1 MNNNPNS
8 RLKTFVPLAQ
18 RVIIAALLVC
28 FGIWLGRGRH
38 RGAEP
43 PASNTLG
50 TTATEHG
57 ETDQSSAA
65 TVTFEKS
72 RQAAVGIRTAI
83 IGRGEM
89 RETLT
94 STGKIE
100 LNDDRVAHVNSLVEG
115 VLREVRTKIGSEVAA
130 DQILAIV
137 DSKEIGQA
145 KLDLAKSR
153 MNVEFARAERDWT
166 QLIRKNT
173 EALISDL
180 EKLPDVS
187 DLERRFRDHPMG
199 DNRQLLIAGYS
210 RYRQTKADHDRLQE
224 LRKQNIGVEKDYI
237 RATADFESASATYQ
251 ATLEQLKYNSKY
263 TLLVSE
269 RKFQEA
275 LMAERTSR
283 ALLLVFGYREADI
296 DKLDP
301 LAEGEKVSH
310 YPVRAPFAGTIIAKH
325 AVLSEHVGPTHQLFQ
340 IADLSTVW
348 LEADI
353 FEKDLAALDAASQ
366 QPFRFRTTSYPTREF
381 TATLFHLGDQ
391 VDERSRAVRLIA
403 TADNKDRALKTGMF
417 AEVTLP
423 IGEAASC
430 VQVPTEALQRNDD
443 RDYVFAVIDDEHFEQ
458 RPVRIGRRA
467 AGFAEVVDGL
477 QPGERVVTAGAF
489 ALKSEMLKGLL
500 GE

>member
-1 MNNNPNS
+1 MNTTASS
-8 RLKTFVPLAQ
+8 RLKKIAPLVQ
-18 RVIIAALLVC
+18 RSIIAALFVC
-28 FGIWLGRGRH
+28 LGMWLGRGWQR
-38 RGAEP
+38 RVEL
-43 PASNTLG
+43 PAPVSLTKTPSANVEAPQDVA
-50 TTATEHG
+50 TA
-57 ETDQSSAA
+57 
-65 TVTFEKS
+65 VTFEKA
-72 RQAAVGIRTAI
+72 RQTSVGIRTVVV
-83 IGRGEM
+83 GRGEM
-89 RETLT
+89 HETIT

-115 VLREVRTKIGSEVAA
+115 VLREVRAKIGSEVVA

-153 MNVEFARAERDWT
+153 MSVEFAKAERDWT

-173 EALISDL
+173 EALIAEL
-180 EKLPDVS
+180 EKLPAVS
-187 DLERRFRDHPMG
+187 DLERRFRDQPMG
-199 DNRQLLIAGYS
+199 DNRQLLIAGYA

-237 RATADFESASATYQ
+237 RATADFESATATYQ
-251 ATLEQLKYNSKY
+251 ATLEQLKYNVKY
-263 TLLVSE
+263 GLLVSE
-269 RKFQEA
+269 RKLQEA

-283 ALLLVFGYREADI
+283 ALLLVLGYREADI

-310 YPVRAPFAGTIIAKH
+310 YPVRAPFAGTVIAKH
-325 AVLSEHVGPTHQLFQ
+325 AVLSEHVGPTHQLFE
-340 IADLSTVW
+340 IADLSTMW

-353 FEKDLAALDAASQ
+353 FEKDLAALGATPKKSLG
-366 QPFRFRTTSYPTREF
+366 FRTTSYPTRDF
-381 TATLFHLGDQ
+381 TATLFHVGDA

-423 IGEAASC
+423 IGEAKSC
-430 VQVPTEALQRNDD
+430 LQVPTEAIQRNDD
-443 RDYVFAVIDDEHFEQ
+443 RDYVFVATDDERFEH
-458 RPVRIGRRA
+458 RPVRIGKRA
-467 AGFAEVVDGL
+467 GGFAEVVEGL
-477 QPGERVVTAGAF
+477 KPGENVVVAGAF

>member
-1 MNNNPNS
+1 MNALSTS
-8 RLKTFVPLAQ
+8 RLQNFATIVGRLLI
-18 RVIIAALLVC
+18 VIVLVGL
-28 FGIWLGRGRH
+28 GIWIGRGRQ
-38 RGAEP
+38 RGVESPP
-43 PASNTLG
+43 PAVVGKAAN
-50 TTATEHG
+50 
-57 ETDQSSAA
+57 QSEASPAGAAA

-72 RQAAVGIRTAI
+72 RQAAVGLRTAVVA
-83 IGRGEM
+83 RGEM
-89 RETLT
+89 HETLT
-94 STGKIE
+94 ATGKIE

-115 VLREVRTKIGSEVAA
+115 VLREVKAKIGSEVAA
-130 DQILAIV
+130 DQVLAIV

-145 KLDLAKSR
+145 KLDLAKCR

-173 EALISDL
+173 EALIADL
-180 EKLPDVS
+180 EKLPEVS

-224 LRKQNIGVEKDYI
+224 LRKQNIGVEKDFI

-251 ATLEQLKYNSKY
+251 ASLEQLKYNAKY
-263 TLLVSE
+263 SLLVSE
-269 RKFQEA
+269 RKLQEA
-275 LMAERTSR
+275 VMAERTSR
-283 ALLLVFGYREADI
+283 ALLLVFGYRETDI

-325 AVLSEHVGPTHQLFQ
+325 AVLSEHVGPTHQLFE

-353 FEKDLAALDAASQ
+353 FEKDLASLEAAVQ
-366 QPFRFRTTSYPTREF
+366 QPFRFRTTSYPKRDF
-381 TATLFHLGDQ
+381 TATRFHMGAQ

-403 TADNKDRALKTGMF
+403 TADNKDRALKIGMF

-423 IGEAASC
+423 IGAAATC
-430 VQVPTEALQRNDD
+430 VQVPAEALQSDDD
-443 RDYVFAVIDDEHFEQ
+443 RFYVFTSIDDERFER
-458 RPVRIGRRA
+458 RPVRIGRRT

-477 QPGERVVTAGAF
+477 QPGERVVVAGAF
-489 ALKSEMLKGLL
+489 ALKSEMLKELL